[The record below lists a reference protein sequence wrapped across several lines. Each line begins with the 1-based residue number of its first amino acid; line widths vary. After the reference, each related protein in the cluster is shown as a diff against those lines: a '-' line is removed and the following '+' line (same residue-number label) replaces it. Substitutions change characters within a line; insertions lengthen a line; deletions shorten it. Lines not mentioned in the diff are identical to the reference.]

1 MENNDKTFQ
10 LFMKQLGWKWVL
22 IKFEAMILSWIR
34 GGVPNLS
41 WRGVA
46 TSSGGTQVAYI
57 GVFSI
62 FEWEIER
69 PIQVAPVERWKL
81 YHLLW
86 WEQVYKNQKSLLDST
101 WSQVQCRLTGLPEY
115 LFYLFLT
122 SWKST
127 SDHLNLTVSK
137 NESFFQTVLN
147 FMWRIIT
154 GNELEL
160 QLQQHASF
168 QQFQVEEYMFFK
180 PYSSM
185 AGEERGWENSHC
197 FFVLLWGFFGCTNL
211 RFLEMHLKCRKIF
224 LGTKEQSLIH
234 WRCSSNYFRGQSKK
248 GIL

>member
-10 LFMKQLGWKWVL
+10 LFIKQLGWKWVL

-197 FFVLLWGFFGCTNL
+197 FFVLLWGFFWLYKPEVSGNAFKMQEDL
-211 RFLEMHLKCRKIF
+211 F
-224 LGTKEQSLIH
+224 G
-234 WRCSSNYFRGQSKK
+234 Y
-248 GIL
+248 